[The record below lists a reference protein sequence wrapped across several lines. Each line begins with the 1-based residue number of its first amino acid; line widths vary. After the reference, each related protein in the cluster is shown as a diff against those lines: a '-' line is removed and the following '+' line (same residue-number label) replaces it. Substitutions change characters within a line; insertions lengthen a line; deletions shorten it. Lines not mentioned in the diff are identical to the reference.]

1 MKSARLNSKSASLIK
16 KIGYFQHYEPS
27 QTIYFQQEQGNTFF
41 YVLKGRVRAYLLD
54 INGKEFTY
62 EIITEGRLFGTAD
75 PFASSHRTTTIE
87 AINEVDLIEL
97 DLDTILPYL
106 HEVPEL
112 AIEIIEI
119 LSHSLEAFARHIR
132 RLSFYDAKGRIA
144 DFLLEMTDNP
154 DPSSQITSASIPYSH
169 QEIADCC
176 ALQRV
181 TVTNA
186 LHELTDLGLID
197 LAYRNIFIKD
207 REGLAKIVNRRM

>member
-1 MKSARLNSKSASLIK
+1 MKSTKLNARSSSLIQ
-16 KIGYFQHYEPS
+16 KIGHFKHFEPG

-41 YVLKGRVRAYLLD
+41 YIVKGRVRAYLLD

-62 EIITEGRLFGTAD
+62 EIITEGRLFGTTD
-75 PFASSHRTTTIE
+75 PFVSSHRTTTIE
-87 AINEVDLIEL
+87 SINEVDLIEL

-112 AIEIIEI
+112 AIEIIGI
-119 LSHSLEAFARHIR
+119 LSHSLEALARHIR

-144 DFLLEMTDNP
+144 DFLLERTDNP
-154 DPSSQITSASIPYSH
+154 DLSSQITSTCVPYSH

-186 LHELTDLGLID
+186 LHELADLGLIA
-197 LAYRNIFIKD
+197 LSYRKVFIKD
-207 REGLAKIVNRRM
+207 RKGFAAIVNE